1 MVENREFMH
10 YDDKIVKYKECQLAN
25 MMLYALVIVML
36 GVMGSVNLD
45 ALYND
50 KNNDNHNPCLS
61 ALSMNL
67 SCDT

>member
-1 MVENREFMH
+1 MH